1 MISSVRRDSL
11 SSPSEVAM
19 TTVDVFYLRF
29 TSAEENVKYIY
40 FQAVGSPHVSH
51 SFKFKEVIQTAK
63 LLLGVLKERPNGPRD
78 FRKGNVVTVL
88 KHHAIRIY
96 GQWRYKS
103 TYY

>member
-1 MISSVRRDSL
+1 VGRILLIGGSEDILISTLRRDSL

-29 TSAEENVKYIY
+29 TSAEENVKSIY

-63 LLLGVLKERPNGPRD
+63 LLLAYE
-78 FRKGNVVTVL
+78 
-88 KHHAIRIY
+88 
-96 GQWRYKS
+96 KS
-103 TYY
+103 ALMGLVILEKVKLSTCLSTTP